1 MTDPKPPRILAVI
14 PARGGS
20 KGLPGKNV
28 RRLFGLPLI
37 VHSIRAAELTPS
49 ITRCVVS
56 TDSEQI
62 ASVARDF
69 GGEAPFLRPPELAG
83 DDAPMAP
90 VVRHALAWCEADE
103 GERYDAVLLL
113 DPTSPARVPQQLTDA
128 ALRLAAHPQLD
139 GVISVSEPTFNPVWV
154 GVRPDDG
161 RGGALTRY
169 FEGGAG
175 VTRRQDVGRFLR
187 INGNFYLWRAD
198 FVRRLESSWFDEGTH
213 EGLEIPEAQ
222 AFSIDDEYEFRLI
235 EALIGAGLITLPW
248 LDVPDP
254 ATATEDRR

>member
-1 MTDPKPPRILAVI
+1 VSDPRPPRVLAVI

-20 KGLPGKNV
+20 KGLPGKNT

-56 TDSEQI
+56 TDSEEI
-62 ASVARDF
+62 AAVARSF
-69 GGEAPFLRPPELAG
+69 GGEAPFLRPAELAG

-90 VVRHALAWCEADE
+90 VVRHALEWCEADE

-113 DPTSPARVPQQLTDA
+113 DPTSPARVPEQLVDA
-128 ALRLAAHPQLD
+128 ARRLAAHPELD

-154 GVRPDDG
+154 GVRPAGSPD
-161 RGGALTRY
+161 GALRRFFDSGT
-169 FEGGAG
+169 G
-175 VTRRQDVGRFLR
+175 VTRRQDADRFLR

-198 FVRRLESSWFDEGTH
+198 FVRRLESSWFDEGTPA
-213 EGLEIPEAQ
+213 GAEIPESQ

-235 EALIGAGLITLPW
+235 EALIVAGIIRLPW
-248 LDVPDP
+248 IERDTP
-254 ATATEDRR
+254 